1 MQTFLDG
8 VALHALFSSGYRNL
22 KKNMNA
28 INDLNVFPVP
38 DGDTGTNMVMTFGG
52 GLQVADAEQTHA
64 GKYMQSLS
72 KGVLLSARGNSGVI
86 FSQFVHGLYRGFAEM
101 EQVTFGDFAEAFAC
115 AAIPTMPVSA
125 FAKTDSTV
133 LVMDHRKILTVCSNS
148 CRFHNLLIKNLLQVV
163 AQKNLALSSKI
174 RLMSQKTTREKLLAY
189 LLDQAKINGCT
200 EFTIPLDRQAL
211 ADYLGVERSAMST
224 ELGKLKKQGIID
236 FKGSHFVF
244 KQ

>member
-1 MQTFLDG
+1 MEKYFDLILATPLFNGMDKHELSLIMGCLSAQQKIISKGEPVFLE
-8 VALHALFSSGYRNL
+8 
-22 KKNMNA
+22 
-28 INDLNVFPVP
+28 
-38 DGDTGTNMVMTFGG
+38 GDPAGMIGMV
-52 GLQVADAEQTHA
+52 LQGSIQIVRDDIYGNRSLIAQADA
-64 GKYMQSLS
+64 
-72 KGVLLSARGNSGVI
+72 
-86 FSQFVHGLYRGFAEM
+86 
-101 EQVTFGDFAEAFAC
+101 GDLFAEAFAC